1 MLFFILIPNIG
12 AGDSID
18 ATLPPKGPPTLVRAT
33 IVPPISVASGNHSL
47 VPGFIG
53 SRGPSQLNA
62 FELDK
67 RNKKLPRPSGML
79 YDNCSFGCFNPLVA
93 NVSSS
98 V

>member
-12 AGDSID
+12 AGDNIP
-18 ATLPPKGPPTLVRAT
+18 AILPPNAPPTLVRAT

-62 FELDK
+62 LELDK
-67 RNKKLPRPSGML
+67 RNKKLPKPNGML
-79 YDNCSFGCFNPLVA
+79 YDNFSFGCFNPFVA
-93 NVSSS
+93 T
-98 V
+98 